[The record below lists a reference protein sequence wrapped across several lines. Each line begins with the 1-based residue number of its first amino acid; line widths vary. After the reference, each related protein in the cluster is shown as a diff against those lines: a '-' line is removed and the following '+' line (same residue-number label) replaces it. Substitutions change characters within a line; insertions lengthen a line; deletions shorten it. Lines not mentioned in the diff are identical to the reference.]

1 MKIPTE
7 VEKEALQRL
16 YFACRALLRENI
28 MKDIRVQK
36 SFEEVM
42 IGFLGEDAWRPTH
55 ITRAALNELSNKSH
69 KNVQRAHGILEDR
82 MDRYKRTMLILS
94 GDEKHFDEWYKFYVE
109 NDVTILITRKEHAYN
124 VKFTKQELIE
134 IPQSLNLFGSTGF
147 SFRFKKGSEL
157 DWVKTTLKEIKHD
170 AVRS

>member
-1 MKIPTE
+1 MKIPNE
-7 VEKEALQRL
+7 AEKEALQRL

-55 ITRAALNELSNKSH
+55 ITRNALNELSNKSH
-69 KNVQRAHGILEDR
+69 KNVQRAHGILDNR
-82 MDRYKRTMLILS
+82 MDRYKRTMLILN
-94 GDEKHFDEWYKFYVE
+94 GEEKPFDEWYKFYVE

-124 VKFTKQELIE
+124 VKFTEHELIK
-134 IPQSLNLFGSTGF
+134 IPDELSLFGSTGF
-147 SFRFKKGSEL
+147 SFRFKKGAEL
-157 DWVKTTLKEIKHD
+157 DWVKSTLKEIKHD
-170 AVRS
+170 PNRS